1 MNALQFEVL
10 DMYCTSVVLWV
21 APKSHFVLWRV
32 SPVEGSVTLL
42 CVPHSYEWLDM
53 ISPTPSLFARTV
65 GQAVWTWEVALSS
78 QSYKCVLELEHE
90 LKEVSPTCWNV
101 GAILAPF
108 QYENYDS
115 HKTASSEI
123 YITNMFYLDSKKKT
137 SPSTEFKVEM
147 FYFLYKSFVRQLG
160 ARLAIL
166 DCFENWV
173 GLSMRWR
180 NTRFL
185 FLTCLS

>member
-32 SPVEGSVTLL
+32 APVEGSVTLL

-101 GAILAPF
+101 GAILAPNLF
-108 QYENYDS
+108 S
-115 HKTASSEI
+115 MKTMI
-123 YITNMFYLDSKKKT
+123 HTRLHLLKYISQICFIWILKKT
-137 SPSTEFKVEM
+137 VPQQNLKSKCFIFFTKV
-147 FYFLYKSFVRQLG
+147 
-160 ARLAIL
+160 
-166 DCFENWV
+166 
-173 GLSMRWR
+173 LSA
-180 NTRFL
+180 N
-185 FLTCLS
+185 